1 MFPMTPEDLYRQVAR
16 SQDEARRQVARE
28 RMAMTAAR
36 PSGTKRSAMRIA
48 ASSALHTI
56 SHNARLTTQHL
67 FHALAAPGGVARHR
81 AR

>member
-28 RMAMTAAR
+28 RMAMAAAR
-36 PSGTKRSAMRIA
+36 PSRTKWSAMRIA
-48 ASSALHTI
+48 ASSALHNV
-56 SHNARLTTQHL
+56 SHNARLTTRHL
-67 FHALAAPGGVARHR
+67 FHTLAAPDGVARHR

>member
-28 RMAMTAAR
+28 RMAM
-36 PSGTKRSAMRIA
+36 A
-48 ASSALHTI
+48 ASAPRATRRPAVRNGAGSALRTL
-56 SHNARLTTQHL
+56 SHHARMTARQL
-67 FHALAAPGGVARHR
+67 FHALAAPHGVARYR

>member
-16 SQDEARRQVARE
+16 SQDEARQEVARE
-28 RMAMTAAR
+28 RMAM
-36 PSGTKRSAMRIA
+36 A
-48 ASSALHTI
+48 ASAPPTTRRTGVRNLAGSAVRTL